1 MTRSIAKTSKSLL
14 LKIIVGIL
22 ILPFLFWGMGDIFR
36 GGNQNIVA
44 TIDKEKI
51 HSQEFVNF
59 LNRLNLS
66 DKEITEIKTGTL
78 MEKILSEYIGKKII
92 DLEIDY
98 YNIIISDKSLKE
110 IIINDKTFHKDGKFS
125 RTEYEK
131 FLISNNLTAPILEKN
146 ILEQEK
152 KGNY

>member
-66 DKEITEIKTGTL
+66 DQR
-78 MEKILSEYIGKKII
+78 
-92 DLEIDY
+92 DY
-98 YNIIISDKSLKE
+98 
-110 IIINDKTFHKDGKFS
+110 
-125 RTEYEK
+125 
-131 FLISNNLTAPILEKN
+131 
-146 ILEQEK
+146 
-152 KGNY
+152 